1 MTNKKYKLPNLIIA
15 NDTSFKDEFAPY
27 VETIQVTVFPR
38 IIAGGWLLFF
48 FAQKGGDCSREL
60 GTGSRPLRFAR

>member
-27 VETIQVTVFPR
+27 VETIQVTVFPG
-38 IIAGGWLLFF
+38 IIAGG
-48 FAQKGGDCSREL
+48 
-60 GTGSRPLRFAR
+60 